1 MAFNC
6 ISLQLSSFVNIYV
19 NICHYS
25 FISGMLRA
33 SLDRLLGKN
42 LCIKCIIQ
50 VPTKHPNERVLQIT
64 WKNQFIAFY
73 RVPPGPQNVKPAGAF
88 SRSHRSNRCSI
99 NLSSWRHTFIST
111 WQLCLKVGIWKSA
124 KFICHPPNSSLFWD
138 IHGYSGHL
146 WTAYWGKISV

>member
-50 VPTKHPNERVLQIT
+50 VPTKHPNERVLPIT
-64 WKNQFIAFY
+64 WKNQFIALYPRAPKMWNLQVPSPEFTGALGAASTCPAEGTPSS
-73 RVPPGPQNVKPAGAF
+73 PPGSCVWRSGFGWWCFDGRYFFYNAS
-88 SRSHRSNRCSI
+88 SRSCKIVSDEQKLPKNEGS
-99 NLSSWRHTFIST
+99 
-111 WQLCLKVGIWKSA
+111 KS
-124 KFICHPPNSSLFWD
+124 
-138 IHGYSGHL
+138 
-146 WTAYWGKISV
+146 